1 MILKPISQAVTPSCC
16 VKKVVLKN
24 FAKFTRKQQWNNWLQ
39 AWVFLK
45 RYSNTDVLLRIF
57 AKFLRTLFTEH
68 FRWLLIQFQA
78 EIGSNAAISNAMK
91 SSYLKELTVSFV
103 YRRTANYNSGLPE
116 RKNILQTKFGETSVI
131 VKSLVEHITR
141 LPVVFGKNP
150 VKVCEFYVKLGVTL
164 YKLRKPWEN
173 YEKSMV

>member
-1 MILKPISQAVTPSCC
+1 
-16 VKKVVLKN
+16 
-24 FAKFTRKQQWNNWLQ
+24 
-39 AWVFLK
+39 
-45 RYSNTDVLLRIF
+45 
-57 AKFLRTLFTEH
+57 
-68 FRWLLIQFQA
+68 
-78 EIGSNAAISNAMK
+78 MK

-141 LPVVFGKNP
+141 LPVVLGKNP